1 MRSNS
6 RQVGARMES
15 SARAFLEREGLR
27 FVEGNFRSRFG
38 EIDLIMRDG
47 DTIVFVEVRP
57 RKSNRFGT
65 AAETVDRRKQ
75 LKLIR
80 TAQYY
85 LRRHPRLVERPC
97 RFDVVATSTQE
108 GQIDRWIRHAF
119 VVEQS

>member
-1 MRSNS
+1 
-6 RQVGARMES
+6 MES

-47 DTIVFVEVRP
+47 DTIVFVEVRH

-85 LRRHPRLVERPC
+85 LRRHLRLVERPC

-108 GQIDRWIRHAF
+108 GQIDRWIPHAF